1 MVFPVVDMRKMVVRE
16 VLAAAGTGGRMLS
29 AGLLGGRLVGGS
41 SSGRGEG

>member
-1 MVFPVVDMRKMVVRE
+1 MFPVADMTRMVVRE

-29 AGLLGGRLVGGS
+29 AGLLGDQLVGGS